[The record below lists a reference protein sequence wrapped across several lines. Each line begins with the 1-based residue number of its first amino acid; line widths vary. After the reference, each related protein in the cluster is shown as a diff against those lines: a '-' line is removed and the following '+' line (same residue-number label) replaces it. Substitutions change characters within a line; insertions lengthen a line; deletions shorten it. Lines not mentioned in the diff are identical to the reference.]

1 MKSYKGMLLGRL
13 NLVFSAWLLLGTVA
27 FAQETNSIRMDVGPF
42 FAPSGNASLEKAAA
56 ELPDILMVAL
66 SQENRFQLV
75 ERDKVN
81 AIWGELHLAEA
92 GLTSADT
99 IGKFGKILAC
109 DWLVS
114 GSFVQTGSG
123 AQIWVKIIN
132 TQDSVVLDL
141 QSVPFNLTNY
151 SETTTAI
158 VSFLSQ
164 ARSRAQPREFIALGK
179 FDDWSISATREDW
192 SPRLVALIEKHFL
205 AAGYGVVER
214 EAVAPIF
221 SEYQFQAAGLTASF
235 TNRVRLRPAFWIV
248 DGGCKWIH
256 DTEDKLSVSIR
267 IQKMG
272 GREQLFSFTKPP
284 GEELEK
290 TVVDTVQT
298 ALANSGSTTAEEAQV
313 GEEQIRAAH
322 LSDLVKGRGEMPPL
336 HYSANP
342 TFITVT
348 DLFGG
353 TRQVQVDPV
362 FLAQQKYHAEEMLK
376 TLQQAI
382 LLNPN
387 DMHAKYTLGV
397 SLFSMT
403 DAVQSKQGE
412 DLLQEV
418 AASDDAKYAAKAKN
432 WLTDF
437 KSGKLTFTRDQFGN
451 LNIAVHG
458 QPASIPVIDT
468 DKVAR
473 DVASLE
479 AKVAKLLEITNIAAR
494 ADKVIEIQSPPAI
507 AYLDAG
513 EITACKVGRAFG
525 KGPFLVAC
533 GTILKSFDWTG
544 FFGPGSGTDF
554 ETVNLPLKIEQPI
567 TAIIPSDSDLWLGTD
582 GGGLIKIPQSG
593 AAPRV
598 FDEKDGFPMSYIRSL
613 RLVAGKLLIG
623 FGHGNDGA
631 LGYLDTTTLKF
642 TGMMSSAI
650 TFKTQEESLKSP
662 PHTPVEQIREEDDN
676 NFWVAS
682 DLALYHL
689 KLDSQQWRAFLPS
702 QAIENYQGMD
712 GLYTLA
718 VYGGFVVSTM
728 SCGGVAVG
736 KLSDGTWTHLN
747 LSTNLNEN
755 TAATIAMD
763 FDEPSHLWIGN
774 RGKITILDL
783 NTDKIIGECKM
794 VRPGTIEYITV
805 YAGDVFFVGEDQIS
819 GSYELYHLTKPT
831 FSN

>member
-1 MKSYKGMLLGRL
+1 MLLGRL

-27 FAQETNSIRMDVGPF
+27 FAQETNSIRMAVGPF

-362 FLAQQKYHAEEMLK
+362 FW
-376 TLQQAI
+376 
-382 LLNPN
+382 P
-387 DMHAKYTLGV
+387 
-397 SLFSMT
+397 S
-403 DAVQSKQGE
+403 
-412 DLLQEV
+412 
-418 AASDDAKYAAKAKN
+418 
-432 WLTDF
+432 
-437 KSGKLTFTRDQFGN
+437 R
-451 LNIAVHG
+451 NI
-458 QPASIPVIDT
+458 
-468 DKVAR
+468 
-473 DVASLE
+473 
-479 AKVAKLLEITNIAAR
+479 
-494 ADKVIEIQSPPAI
+494 
-507 AYLDAG
+507 
-513 EITACKVGRAFG
+513 
-525 KGPFLVAC
+525 
-533 GTILKSFDWTG
+533 
-544 FFGPGSGTDF
+544 
-554 ETVNLPLKIEQPI
+554 
-567 TAIIPSDSDLWLGTD
+567 
-582 GGGLIKIPQSG
+582 
-593 AAPRV
+593 
-598 FDEKDGFPMSYIRSL
+598 
-613 RLVAGKLLIG
+613 
-623 FGHGNDGA
+623 
-631 LGYLDTTTLKF
+631 TLKKCSRL
-642 TGMMSSAI
+642 SSRQFYSTRTI
-650 TFKTQEESLKSP
+650 CTRNILWEC
-662 PHTPVEQIREEDDN
+662 
-676 NFWVAS
+676 
-682 DLALYHL
+682 LY
-689 KLDSQQWRAFLPS
+689 S
-702 QAIENYQGMD
+702 
-712 GLYTLA
+712 
-718 VYGGFVVSTM
+718 V
-728 SCGGVAVG
+728 
-736 KLSDGTWTHLN
+736 
-747 LSTNLNEN
+747 
-755 TAATIAMD
+755 
-763 FDEPSHLWIGN
+763 
-774 RGKITILDL
+774 
-783 NTDKIIGECKM
+783 
-794 VRPGTIEYITV
+794 
-805 YAGDVFFVGEDQIS
+805 
-819 GSYELYHLTKPT
+819 
-831 FSN
+831 